1 MRIAVN
7 AMILSPRDTGVGV
20 WTRGL
25 IRALGSL
32 DCGHEFLV
40 YHGRNCGPLPEP
52 TGAGL
57 RYVPVGVPNAV
68 RPLRILWEQAVLPR
82 RLLRDGIDVLHCPA
96 YVRPVRA
103 RVPTV
108 LTLHDLF
115 ALTHPHVCKRL
126 NVLHYGLMLPPSIRR
141 STVIHCT
148 SHWTQQA
155 LVERFPAAAERAAV
169 IHPGV
174 DDIFQPEKDGR
185 EDAVLD
191 RFGCAEAPFLFLGN
205 VEPKKNVAG
214 LFRAYALLRRRHGT
228 DRKLLLAG
236 RRGWRSRDVPA
247 LIGEL
252 GLSDSVV
259 RAGYLPRGELPVLYR
274 ACLALVFPSTV
285 EGFGLPPLEA
295 MACGTPVV
303 CSEGSGLSESVGD
316 AALTVPVGDVEAL
329 ADAMHRIEESGGV
342 RADLSRRGLARAAGF
357 RWSDRARQFLR
368 LYEQALGEGRGR

>member
-7 AMILSPRDTGVGV
+7 AMILSPHDTGVGV

-25 IRALGSL
+25 VRALGSL

-40 YHGRNCGPLPEP
+40 YHGQNCGPLPEP

-57 RYVPVGVPNAV
+57 RYVPVGVPNAM

-82 RLLRDGIDVLHCPA
+82 RLLRDRVDVLHCPA

-103 RVPTV
+103 RTPTV

-126 NVLHYGLMLPPSIRR
+126 NVLHYGLMMPPSIRR
-141 STVIHCT
+141 SAVVHCT
-148 SHWTQQA
+148 SHWAQRA
-155 LVERFPAAAERAAV
+155 LAERFPAAAKRAAV

-174 DDIFQPEKDGR
+174 DGIFRPEMDGG
-185 EDAVLD
+185 EDALLE
-191 RFGCAEAPFLFLGN
+191 RFDCADAPFLFVGN

-214 LFRAYALLRRRHGT
+214 LLRAYDLLKRRHGT

-236 RRGWRSRDVPA
+236 GRGWRSRNVPA
-247 LIGEL
+247 LIREL
-252 GLSDSVV
+252 GLEDSVV
-259 RAGYLPRGELPVLYR
+259 RAGYLARGELPALYR
-274 ACLALVFPSTV
+274 ACLALVFPSIV

-295 MACGTPVV
+295 MACGTPVI
-303 CSEGSGLSESVGD
+303 CSEGSGLNESVGE
-316 AALTVPVGDVEAL
+316 AALTVPVGDVESL
-329 ADAMHRIEESGGV
+329 ADAMHRIEQSADA
-342 RADLSRRGLARAAGF
+342 RADLSRRGVARAAGF
-357 RWSDRARQFLR
+357 RWPGRAEQFLR
-368 LYEQALGEGRGR
+368 LYEQALGAE